1 MHYQIQNVKHVKK
14 SKNNIERKTGKR
26 IIVVSI
32 VLIILLTIIGGAA
45 FTAYNMGFI
54 PVNLSVKK
62 PAGTSATVDIA
73 CYMQEYPELDEIPN
87 LDKIKYGVYSTDAS
101 SNSVKT
107 EYKQQLET
115 EGYNLYREGSI
126 LVDGTDFKFTAY
138 LKGLTAVVIIVAEN
152 CEAFD
157 DDTVVLYTTGN
168 AFYYREILDWY
179 NNQ

>member
-1 MHYQIQNVKHVKK
+1 MHHQIQNVKHVNK

-32 VLIILLTIIGGAA
+32 VLIVLITIIGVAA

-62 PAGTSATVDIA
+62 PAGTSTIMDVA

-87 LDKIKYGVYSTDAS
+87 LDKITYEVYSTDALA
-101 SNSVKT
+101 NSVKN

-126 LVDGTDFKFTAY
+126 SVDGADFKFTAY
-138 LKGLTAVVIIVAEN
+138 LKGLTAVAIIVAEN

-157 DDTVVLYTTGN
+157 DDTMVLYTTGN
-168 AFYYREILDWY
+168 ALDYQEILDWY